1 MPPYSIPP
9 YKIVVI
15 TLPLEGLPFVLY
27 CFKIKLQL
35 LANQMALTAHKF
47 SDCFVMQMLIIDAE
61 QGHVVVFENCNGV
74 HCYSFVGISSSEGE
88 SETGESEVEDSAEP
102 AQNFPKKQ
110 KNWIVSSFYLMI
122 LLNTSLQKQIFM
134 HNRNFRETCKGLRS
148 GNQ

>member
-9 YKIVVI
+9 YKIVTI

-61 QGHVVVFENCNGV
+61 QGHVVVFENRNGV
-74 HCYSFVGISSSEGE
+74 HCYSFIGISSSEGE
-88 SETGESEVEDSAEP
+88 SETGEID
-102 AQNFPKKQ
+102 
-110 KNWIVSSFYLMI
+110 I
-122 LLNTSLQKQIFM
+122 LLINMNIIIKKNSIYCIFEVLKCVV
-134 HNRNFRETCKGLRS
+134 FCVFYDVL
-148 GNQ
+148 